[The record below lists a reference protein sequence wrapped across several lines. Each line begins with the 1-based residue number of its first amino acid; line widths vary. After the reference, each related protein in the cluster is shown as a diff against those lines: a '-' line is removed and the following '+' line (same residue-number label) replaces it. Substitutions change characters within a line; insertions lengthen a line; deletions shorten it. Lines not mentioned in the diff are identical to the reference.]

1 MEPHLQ
7 AAMIRDRL
15 NQFEL
20 PNIEKMK
27 NENSILREGRQAEPA
42 SHNNLPLRPVGNG
55 IGAPNHSPRPQ
66 ARAAAAIIN
75 EEYQADKQVR
85 EKFVKYLTLLFH
97 DLCAKT
103 NGLTKKEIDE
113 YTFLKVRNPVP
124 TYLLSTQFEKIFN
137 NII

>member
-1 MEPHLQ
+1 MVEEHMEPHLQ

-27 NENSILREGRQAEPA
+27 NENSILREGRQGAPA
-42 SHNNLPLRPVGNG
+42 SDNNLPLRQGGNG
-55 IGAPNHSPRPQ
+55 IGVQNHSPAPQ
-66 ARAAAAIIN
+66 TRAAAAILN
-75 EEYQADKQVR
+75 EEYQAEKQVR

-113 YTFLKVRNPVP
+113 YTFLKVRNPLH
-124 TYLLSTQFEKIFN
+124 TSLLVKKVL
-137 NII
+137 